1 MLHFAAERTGLRWFR
16 RKTRRSA
23 TAGTTPF
30 TIGAEAICADGGC
43 GKLSGV
49 VFDPAAQAV
58 THLVVEPHGLEQRVP
73 VDLADASPAS
83 LRPACSAV

>member
-1 MLHFAAERTGLRWFR
+1 LVPKENKEVGYGRDDTVHDRGRGHPR
-16 RKTRRSA
+16 RR
-23 TAGTTPF
+23 
-30 TIGAEAICADGGC
+30 GC

-73 VDLADASPAS
+73 LDLADASPAS